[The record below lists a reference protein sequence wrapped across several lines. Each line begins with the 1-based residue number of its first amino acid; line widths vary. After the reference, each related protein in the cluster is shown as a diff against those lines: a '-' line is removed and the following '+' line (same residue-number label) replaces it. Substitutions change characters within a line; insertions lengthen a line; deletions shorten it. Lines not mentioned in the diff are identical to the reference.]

1 MSPLRWVFFNGWN
14 MGWNNKPSGF
24 TSLALKDADQH
35 VQKIVGEVLQQVVVR
50 SPVMDGEFR
59 ASHKVTLDSPDNT
72 YEKSI
77 DASGA
82 NTIAEGLKVAA
93 TAKIGGLVY
102 IQSNSPYGDKLENGH
117 SMQAPHGVYALTFQY
132 VCEKYK

>member
-1 MSPLRWVFFNGWN
+1 MGEFMSWK
-14 MGWNNKPSGF
+14 NKPSSF
-24 TSLALKDADQH
+24 ALTALKDADHH

-59 ASHKVTLDSPDNT
+59 ASHKVTLDSPDNN
-72 YEKSI
+72 YEKST

-82 NTIAEGLKVAA
+82 NTIADGLRVAS

-117 SMQAPHGVYALTFQY
+117 SMQAPHGVYALSFQY